1 MNKIGDPCKSYLIIP
16 GTFTDL
22 NGNDISKNPP
32 LIDENKIIC
41 GYSLKEKDSIKKTKC
56 DVVSEVNKLI
66 NDDKHRIKKEQDLE
80 IGQLNE
86 LYIQDILCSHFKLPY
101 LNQTT
106 FFHPMDFYCD
116 GVYFEVKSRRNT
128 HDKYDTTM
136 IGYNKI
142 QWIKD
147 KNIKDVYFVFIFTDG
162 NFYYKYN
169 PEDNFEITTGG
180 RWDRGKVEK
189 KLYYYIPTN
198 KLTKI

>member
-32 LIDENKIIC
+32 SIDENKIIC
-41 GYSLKEKDSIKKTKC
+41 GYSF
-56 DVVSEVNKLI
+56 
-66 NDDKHRIKKEQDLE
+66 KKEQDLE

-162 NFYYKYN
+162 DFYYKYN
-169 PEDNFEITTGG
+169 PEDKFETGIGG

-198 KLTKI
+198 KLIKF